1 MRLLHRHVHPRAVTT
16 AACLLVVAGTV
27 SCSSV
32 AQPADGRP
40 AELIVFAA
48 SSLTDAFADV
58 EQIFEAEHPEV
69 EVEVIVDSSS
79 TLAEQVVAGAPADV
93 LATADEATM
102 QRVTDEGLAARSPVT
117 FARNQLTLVTPA
129 DDRTSVQSAVDLER
143 DGVTYAVCVPD
154 APCGAA
160 ARALLDLLGVDAEP
174 VTEEDNV
181 RAVLTK
187 VTAGEVDAGLVYVSD
202 AEAAGADVGVV
213 DLPRAGEVLTV
224 NRITALSQAAEP
236 ELARD
241 WVTLV
246 SSAQGQRVLA
256 SYGFLPAP

>member
-1 MRLLHRHVHPRAVTT
+1 MRLSRPPVRSRTATP
-16 AACLLVVAGTV
+16 AACLLLVAGTV

-32 AQPADGRP
+32 AQPTDGRRT
-40 AELIVFAA
+40 ELTVFAA

-58 EQIFEAEHPEV
+58 EQIFESEHPKV
-69 EVEVIVDSSS
+69 DVEVIVDSSS
-79 TLAEQVVAGAPADV
+79 TLAEQVLAGAPADV

-102 QRVTDEGLAARSPVT
+102 RRVTDEGLVAGRPVT

-129 DDRTSVQSAVDLER
+129 DDRTPVWSVADLER
-143 DGVTYAVCVPD
+143 DGVTYAVCVPE

-160 ARALLDLLGVDAEP
+160 SSALLDLEGIAAEP

-202 AEAAGADVGVV
+202 AETAGAEVGVV
-213 DLPRAGEVLTV
+213 DLPRAREVLTV
-224 NRITALSQAAEP
+224 NRIVALSEAAEP
-236 ELARD
+236 DLARN

>member
-1 MRLLHRHVHPRAVTT
+1 MRILPPQVHTRCVT
-16 AACLLVVAGTV
+16 AAAWLLLVIGTV
-27 SCSSV
+27 SCSSG
-32 AQPADGRP
+32 AQPAADPP
-40 AELIVFAA
+40 AELAVFAA
-48 SSLTDAFADV
+48 SSLTDAFEDF
-58 EQIFEAEHPEV
+58 ERIFEAEHPQV
-69 EVEVIVDSSS
+69 EVDVIVDSSS

-102 QRVTDEGLAARSPVT
+102 QRVTDEGLTARRPVT

-129 DDRTSVQSAVDLER
+129 DVQTPVQSVADLER

-160 ARALLDLLGVDAEP
+160 SRTLLDLVGVGAEP

-181 RAVLTK
+181 RTVLTK
-187 VTAGEVDAGLVYVSD
+187 VTAGEVDAGLVYISD
-202 AEAAGADVGVV
+202 AEAAGNDVGVV

-224 NRITALSQAAEP
+224 NRIAALSDAADP
-236 ELARD
+236 QLARD
-241 WVTLV
+241 WVELV

-256 SYGFLPAP
+256 SSGFLPAE